1 MAEYTNLGLVK
12 HVKAALKL
20 NTMYMWGGILRE
32 ITERYITQVSGI
44 KGYEKQYPESRK
56 AKLRAVIGKKYY
68 GVDCVGLIKSYYWS
82 GKSDGG
88 TGSPNYPKI
97 GEKTYPDVNANI
109 MYNAAKVK
117 GPIATMPETP
127 GIIVYSKTNPHVG
140 VYIGN
145 GEVIESTLGSRG
157 DGVVKTKLKDFK
169 WEYWFECPYI
179 TYKNSVKATVSRCKL
194 AYHAVAR
201 SAPSVKA
208 EDKGKLAPG
217 TWVTVIVG
225 SDTVDEESGYTYVK
239 VARGSGYQWIVK
251 SALEK

>member
-20 NTMYMWGGILRE
+20 NTMYMWGGILRP
-32 ITERYITQVSGI
+32 ITDAYVNQLAKMYPTQYNSARQ
-44 KGYEKQYPESRK
+44 KKLKALPDGYF
-56 AKLRAVIGKKYY
+56 

-82 GKSDGG
+82 GNTNGG
-88 TGSPNYPKI
+88 TGSPEYAAKN
-97 GEKTYPDVNANI
+97 DVNAHG

-157 DGVVKTKLKDFK
+157 DGVVKTKLNDFK

-179 TYKNSVKATVSRCKL
+179 TYRNSVKATVSRCKL
-194 AYHAVAR
+194 AYSAVAR
-201 SAPSVKA
+201 VAPTVKA

-225 SDTVDEESGYTYVK
+225 SDIVDEESGYTYVK
-239 VARGSGYQWIVK
+239 IARGSGYQWIVK
-251 SALEK
+251 SALGG